1 MITEENYTQIPH
13 KSTREELLFLN
24 HFALSIT
31 SSGVVMEMIT
41 ELSTQESGEDELS
54 GGKIE

>member
-1 MITEENYTQIPH
+1 MITEENYIHILH

-24 HFALSIT
+24 NFALSVT

-41 ELSTQESGEDELS
+41 EPSTQESGEDELS